1 MINKNEFDLLLKEI
15 SQIENKID
23 ELKVLNQF
31 DKAKEFEN
39 NLAEIREKAK
49 TIQLDRQELSR
60 GFDSVSIEVLYE
72 LLTKKEDAFYFASSF
87 FSESFNVFAT

>member
-39 NLAEIREKAK
+39 ILAEIREKAK
-49 TIQLDRQELSR
+49 TMIME
-60 GFDSVSIEVLYE
+60 G
-72 LLTKKEDAFYFASSF
+72 
-87 FSESFNVFAT
+87 NVFVNNNREDKNQKTLC